1 MPIRHR
7 GSCAM
12 SSSNAPRLTVLR
24 STVSLAVGVD
34 AMQTE
39 DVLDQIDTDG
49 GDLSH
54 DGLL

>member
-1 MPIRHR
+1 
-7 GSCAM
+7 
-12 SSSNAPRLTVLR
+12 LR
-24 STVSLAVGVD
+24 STASLAVSVD
-34 AMQTE
+34 AMHTE

>member
-24 STVSLAVGVD
+24 STASLAVSVD
-34 AMQTE
+34 AMHTE